1 MLMIDLIIS
10 AGVDRAGTVSTDL
23 VPFDPALREMCEMNS
38 CGMFGKTY
46 TCPPHAGTPEALMK
60 EAKAYKN
67 VTLFQK
73 VYPLEDSFDFEGMV
87 EAKRQ
92 FHRLTADILKICRE
106 NLDDFL
112 LLGAGGCPLCER
124 CGVQDGI
131 PCRFP
136 LAVGGQDLAPDFA
149 HRYIPHGPVV
159 IHCLHKGHRH
169 RTIYRTDWG
178 DLEFGVVTK
187 SIHRSLDDRGGEL
200 KVRYGLEVEHARV
213 SDNDLHISIQSC

>member
-10 AGVDRAGTVSTDL
+10 AGADRVGTVSTDL
-23 VPFDPALREMCEMNS
+23 IPFDPALREMCEMNS

-87 EAKRQ
+87 EAKQQ

-136 LAVGGQDLAPDFA
+136 DLTYGNLESYCIQVSQLAKLCDM
-149 HRYIPHGPVV
+149 RYINGPDTV
-159 IHCLHKGHRH
+159 
-169 RTIYRTDWG
+169 TY
-178 DLEFGVVTK
+178 FGAIFTP
-187 SIHRSLDDRGGEL
+187 
-200 KVRYGLEVEHARV
+200 
-213 SDNDLHISIQSC
+213 